1 VQGLHHTTLKSAKS
15 VQQNQCGILLKLCRT
30 EILVDRGG
38 FSASDDWISIRTE
51 IEKAIEAMEWPPGSG
66 KFTLYDDT
74 GKGRG
79 RGNGV
84 KPIKEMFVRKLRE
97 QGHGW
102 EPEVRLEI
110 PARVSPGPI
119 DVMRKVGSKRF
130 AVEWETGNISS
141 SHRAMNK
148 LAMGLLKGV
157 LIGGALI
164 MPTRRMYT
172 YLTDRVGNFEELSP
186 YFDAWK
192 SLSIIEGLLAVI
204 AVEHDEVS
212 KDVPRFEKGT
222 NGRHIQ

>member
-1 VQGLHHTTLKSAKS
+1 M
-15 VQQNQCGILLKLCRT
+15 
-30 EILVDRGG
+30 EILIDRGQ
-38 FSASDDWISIRTE
+38 FSASDDWIAIRSE
-51 IEKAIEAMEWPPGSG
+51 IENAIKSMEWPPGSG
-66 KFTLYDDT
+66 KFTLYDES

-79 RGNGV
+79 QGSGV
-84 KPIKEMFVRKLRE
+84 KPIKDMFVRQLC
-97 QGHGW
+97 QGQGW
-102 EPEVRLEI
+102 EPEVKLEI

-119 DVMRKVGSKRF
+119 DVMRKVNSKRF

-164 MPTRRMYT
+164 MPTRRMYS

-186 YFDAWK
+186 YFDTWK
-192 SLSIIEGLLAVI
+192 SLSIDEGLLAVI

-212 KDVPRFEKGT
+212 KSVPRFAKGT
-222 NGRHIQ
+222 NGRHFQ